1 MSAIN
6 DVKNKVKEK
15 LDTLVPAS
23 LGTVLITDI
32 KKDPLDMEVFTYP
45 AAFIMPPAL
54 GASSRL
60 TNKELI
66 RELTFSIMVVLKQD
80 DVINTQQVED
90 LMQAMVD
97 VLDNSITFDN
107 TAIAG
112 VTPTTS
118 FPEAFIH
125 NGNSLIVFDILC
137 KARVVQLLTFS

>member
-1 MSAIN
+1 MSVIN
-6 DVKNKVKEK
+6 DVKNKIKDK
-15 LDTLVPAS
+15 LDTLVGTS
-23 LGTVLITDI
+23 LGTVLISDI

-54 GASSRL
+54 GSSARL

-66 RELTFSIMVVLKQD
+66 RELTFSIMVVLKMD

-97 VLDNSITFDN
+97 VLDNSITLDN
-107 TAIAG
+107 VAIAG

-118 FPEAFIH
+118 FPEPFIH